1 MDGKICLAGI
11 KQKYDKILRISPAGV
26 ELKGV
31 NNSSDIPRNGAS
43 CPLEPSV
50 TLKEHNET

>member
-1 MDGKICLAGI
+1 MAGR
-11 KQKYDKILRISPAGV
+11 KEKYDKILGISPAGA

-31 NNSSDIPRNGAS
+31 NNSSDILRNGAS
-43 CPLEPSV
+43 CSLEPSA